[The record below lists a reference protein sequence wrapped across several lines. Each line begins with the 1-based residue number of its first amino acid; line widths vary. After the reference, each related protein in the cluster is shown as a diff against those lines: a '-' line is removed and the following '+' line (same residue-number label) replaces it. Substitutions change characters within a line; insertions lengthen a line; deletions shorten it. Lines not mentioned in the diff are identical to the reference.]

1 MSSGEKGWTWD
12 FLAHEGRRYLA
23 RFLRTVQGAI
33 MPALELAAFHDVD
46 EGEMGGL
53 LRRIHPSPLS
63 FHMGFHFFSFLF
75 VVRGP
80 VGLFLATEV
89 FGRLGC

>member
-23 RFLRTVQGAI
+23 RFLRAVQGAI
-33 MPALELAAFHDVD
+33 MPALELAALHDGD

-53 LRRIHPSPLS
+53 LRRIHSSPSSVSHGLL
-63 FHMGFHFFSFLF
+63 FLF
-75 VVRGP
+75 ISFRFSG
-80 VGLFLATEV
+80 GLCVSFPS
-89 FGRLGC
+89 C